1 MYTVTEAHLDK
12 QVEVVIVD
20 EEVFHIDWRWYK
32 LPKRVE
38 IVGHCCSMCA
48 LHWNCV

>member
-20 EEVFHIDWRWYK
+20 EEVFHID
-32 LPKRVE
+32 
-38 IVGHCCSMCA
+38 
-48 LHWNCV
+48 